1 MLFFVRSLFPFALS
15 PSPCSRLPSPV
26 RLCWRGCW
34 GCPLVLSGWP
44 FDLGSSPGGAA
55 GGAVCSVGRLCGA
68 VPSVR
73 PLGCALPSGRPLCVS
88 PSAVLLGLSPV
99 VLVPP
104 VRRSGQGWP
113 VVLGAGLVL
122 IWGRLGSVAGW
133 RMYGKMYKNSL
144 ADLYIFQ
151 G

>member
-1 MLFFVRSLFPFALS
+1 MRLF
-15 PSPCSRLPSPV
+15 
-26 RLCWRGCW
+26 LC
-34 GCPLVLSGWP
+34 CPLGLSSGVL
-44 FDLGSSPGGAA
+44 
-55 GGAVCSVGRLCGA
+55 

-73 PLGCALPSGRPLCVS
+73 RAW
-88 PSAVLLGLSPV
+88 
-99 VLVPP
+99 
-104 VRRSGQGWP
+104 QGWP

-144 ADLYIFQ
+144 ADLYTFQ